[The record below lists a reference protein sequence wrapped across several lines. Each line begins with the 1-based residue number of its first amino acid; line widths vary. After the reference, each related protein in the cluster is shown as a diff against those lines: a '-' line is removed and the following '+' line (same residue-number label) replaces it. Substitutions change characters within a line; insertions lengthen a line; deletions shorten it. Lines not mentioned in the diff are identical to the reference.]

1 MGGGWLARRVAFP
14 AAGVKHAQLR
24 VGDATYFS
32 HLLEPAAEQNAA
44 IVVPQVRVRLDT
56 PTVLTLSED
65 RVRSALEYRGSL
77 NRFDLQM
84 SKEAAAALALL
95 FQQIGTP
102 RPLQHISIH
111 ISPRPRGSVVR
122 GGGKVDGGA
131 AGAGSGHTTCAR
143 LSGERSERSRRNG
156 LVFICDPTTEKECL
170 LRRLLGLPKS
180 QSSLLSKLADTSLLF
195 LFNVRTRQML
205 GVFAPD
211 GPAGME
217 IEPKAWGGGGRFPVQ
232 VFHTRT
238 SRAHCAHAVSCLSH
252 SACLLCPE
260 TPGVPVLV
268 FPPQVRFKPVHPTGH
283 VLQVPESALGEVLR
297 YRNAST
303 RFDLLLRG
311 RAVDKIVTIF
321 TERGTPVGGDTGEV
335 GAPHAGAVYVEAD
348 FGGRMLDST
357 YGDATD
363 YCTPGSGPP
372 QARVPPLPN
381 LPPLPPEVAPLWG
394 ESKLGQLPP
403 LPREAPVPTMPP
415 LPPMQPPP
423 DASSE
428 TRSPASEVESAGEV
442 GTALNGL
449 SLDGAHGEASSRLSP
464 KSGVEE

>member
-156 LVFICDPTTEKECL
+156 P
-170 LRRLLGLPKS
+170 RR
-180 QSSLLSKLADTSLLF
+180 
-195 LFNVRTRQML
+195 
-205 GVFAPD
+205 AP
-211 GPAGME
+211 A
-217 IEPKAWGGGGRFPVQ
+217 A
-232 VFHTRT
+232 
-238 SRAHCAHAVSCLSH
+238 RA
-252 SACLLCPE
+252 
-260 TPGVPVLV
+260 
-268 FPPQVRFKPVHPTGH
+268 
-283 VLQVPESALGEVLR
+283 
-297 YRNAST
+297 
-303 RFDLLLRG
+303 
-311 RAVDKIVTIF
+311 
-321 TERGTPVGGDTGEV
+321 
-335 GAPHAGAVYVEAD
+335 
-348 FGGRMLDST
+348 
-357 YGDATD
+357 
-363 YCTPGSGPP
+363 
-372 QARVPPLPN
+372 
-381 LPPLPPEVAPLWG
+381 
-394 ESKLGQLPP
+394 
-403 LPREAPVPTMPP
+403 
-415 LPPMQPPP
+415 
-423 DASSE
+423 
-428 TRSPASEVESAGEV
+428 
-442 GTALNGL
+442 
-449 SLDGAHGEASSRLSP
+449 
-464 KSGVEE
+464 